1 MVLLE
6 PGAMPTLAAETGS
19 DEANASPGPATGDR
33 GRRGPRIGETEF
45 GGDWARPGR
54 GTEFVCTDGLRQTE
68 TRPPRTGLRS
78 IAELIEELRQRGGG
92 VGLFTGC
99 AAGDTGAALLVRV
112 ED

>member
-1 MVLLE
+1 MRRMRRRDRRRG
-6 PGAMPTLAAETGS
+6 PGRT
-19 DEANASPGPATGDR
+19 
-33 GRRGPRIGETEF
+33 GPRIGETEF